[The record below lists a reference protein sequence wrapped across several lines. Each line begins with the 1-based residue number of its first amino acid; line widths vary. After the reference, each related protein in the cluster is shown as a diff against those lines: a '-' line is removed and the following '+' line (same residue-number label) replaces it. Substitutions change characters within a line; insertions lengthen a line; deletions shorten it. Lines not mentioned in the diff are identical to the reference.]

1 MRVVPSG
8 VGSIIINVLF
18 LFSFS
23 SVEQIIQCTVD
34 IVTTI
39 QRRLD
44 TILIDHM
51 IQYSSVILGFFCS
64 SPLNQLILQNC
75 ALYDSLLS

>member
-1 MRVVPSG
+1 MVVPSG

-34 IVTTI
+34 IATTI
-39 QRRLD
+39 IMCVCDLLYRIFQYVE
-44 TILIDHM
+44 LI
-51 IQYSSVILGFFCS
+51 
-64 SPLNQLILQNC
+64 NQSRVRPIDPRIYYING
-75 ALYDSLLS
+75 